1 MFEILLAVASTIIYM
16 KVFRRT
22 PKPKT
27 CDQETQT
34 ESWYAASIV
43 DLSSDDETELPGST
57 IFNVDWFD
65 DEPESEL
72 VIEQARA

>member
-22 PKPKT
+22 HKPKM

-34 ESWYAASIV
+34 ECWYAASIA
-43 DLSSDDETELPGST
+43 DLSSDEPEEMPSST
-57 IFNVDWFD
+57 LFTVDWFD
-65 DEPESEL
+65 DESESEL
-72 VIEQARA
+72 VIERAKA